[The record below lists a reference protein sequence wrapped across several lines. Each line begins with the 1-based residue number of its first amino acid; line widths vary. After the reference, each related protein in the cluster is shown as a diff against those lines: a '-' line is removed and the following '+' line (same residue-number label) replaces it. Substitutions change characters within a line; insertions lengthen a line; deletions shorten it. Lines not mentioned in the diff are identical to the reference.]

1 MSSEISP
8 WWPSSLLNSSKFWD
22 AVHMRVVMILFAS
35 DDFYS
40 HHVLAP
46 EFLAMASV
54 SLAMEA
60 AEDAVLAVLAAVAA
74 VLAAVAAVLAAVAAV
89 FVAIRNVFAAVAK
102 FATKLPT
109 KSTFAT
115 F

>member
-1 MSSEISP
+1 
-8 WWPSSLLNSSKFWD
+8 
-22 AVHMRVVMILFAS
+22 MRVVMILFAS

-40 HHVLAP
+40 HHDLAP

-60 AEDAVLAVLAAVAA
+60 AEDAVL
-74 VLAAVAAVLAAVAAV
+74 AVLAAVAAV